1 MANTN
6 PALRFAPAP
15 SIYNSAKL
23 SAQINSPKPA
33 WSNGHVSSKTEPQR
47 STQWTGDVTIFPL
60 SATEQRG
67 LAVPSGE
74 EDLLVPVWWF
84 PELVSSDPGREVVKL
99 HDVLEVEVGHSLILW
114 KSKV

>member
-1 MANTN
+1 MANKN
-6 PALRFAPAP
+6 PAPRFAPAP
-15 SIYNSAKL
+15 SLYSSAKL
-23 SAQINSPKPA
+23 SAQTNSPKPA
-33 WSNGHVSSKTEPQR
+33 WSNGHISSKTKPQC
-47 STQWTGDVTIFPL
+47 STQRTGDITIFPL
-60 SATEQRG
+60 STTEQQS

-99 HDVLEVEVGHSLILW
+99 HDILEVEIRHGLVLW